1 MRWIRPK
8 PNAPGRWWNSRCG
21 CHLASPDSIL
31 EVNHLAADTCRSKAD
46 THAMEEATAA
56 ATATAARGEE
66 RPAAAVLEG
75 GRRGAI
81 PPPPS
86 ALAGLLVR
94 PAMVDGCYWLYLSEC
109 GEQVEVNDAG
119 C

>member
-1 MRWIRPK
+1 MRWKKRRQLR
-8 PNAPGRWWNSRCG
+8 GRRQQ
-21 CHLASPDSIL
+21 
-31 EVNHLAADTCRSKAD
+31 
-46 THAMEEATAA
+46 
-56 ATATAARGEE
+56 GERE